1 LSLAAIDKRRSIWLS
16 FEQNIVSRITI
27 FSFAPLWFFAL
38 VPYRISE
45 GLLINLL
52 PLFVVQVVGGTI
64 TDVGKVNS
72 LVALAGVIGF
82 SFWGNLSDRVKRRR
96 PFLMIGIAGFCLGL
110 FGIGSGETVDQV
122 LKASVLG
129 GFSMAAVIP
138 SATAL
143 VIDTVPE
150 ERIGYYFSRF
160 YLIGGWSFII
170 ALIVGGVWLSVSPVI
185 LGIPEAM
192 RSLFIM
198 AAIGAILSLILC
210 LIWIKEPPRQHI
222 NPHREFTQALLGRLS
237 VGLIERRVLFYPARS
252 IYFITRPN
260 FFQEVVQNLKTTL
273 SLYYGCSAL
282 LFLSIQIVYI
292 PFPLFLTQIL
302 GATNDQVLWIT
313 LARSLVETYF
323 YLRVG
328 QLVQSRNSIHL
339 QALASGG
346 RIGIFIILTLIA
358 LFHPT
363 RYSLAIITITHLLT
377 GLTWAVIGVSGT
389 TSVARLSPRG
399 QEGSAIGIY
408 NSVIGCSTIF
418 GSLLSVFLVATQGYV
433 VCFGVGTVLMSLTTV
448 CLWGLGR
455 VTPEVSRQ
463 Q

>member
-1 LSLAAIDKRRSIWLS
+1 M
-16 FEQNIVSRITI
+16 SRITI
-27 FSFAPLWFFAL
+27 FSFAPRWFFAL

-52 PLFVVQVVGGTI
+52 PLFVVQVAGGTV

-96 PFLMIGIAGFCLGL
+96 PFLMIGIAGFSLCL
-110 FGIGSGETVDQV
+110 FGMGSGENVNQV
-122 LKASVLG
+122 LKACTLG

-143 VIDTVPE
+143 VMDTVPE
-150 ERIGYYFSRF
+150 ERIGYYFGRF

-170 ALIVGGVWLSVSPVI
+170 ALILGGVWLSLSPVI
-185 LGIPEAM
+185 LGTTEAM
-192 RSLFIM
+192 RSLFTL
-198 AAIGAILSLILC
+198 AAIATILSLILC
-210 LIWIKEPPRQHI
+210 FLWIKEPSRQQI
-222 NPHREFTQALLGRLS
+222 NPQREYTPALLGRLS

-252 IYFITRPN
+252 IYFITRPQ
-260 FFQEVVQNLKTTL
+260 FFQQVVQNLKTTL
-273 SLYYGCSAL
+273 SLYYACSAL

-328 QLVQSRNSIHL
+328 QLVQSGNSIHL
-339 QALASGG
+339 QAIAATV
-346 RIGIFIILTLIA
+346 RIGIFIILTLLA

-363 RYSLAIITITHLLT
+363 PYSLVIITFTHLLT

-399 QEGSAIGIY
+399 QEGGAIGIY

-418 GSLLSVFLVATQGYV
+418 GSLLSVSLVATQGYV
-433 VCFGVGTVLMSLTTV
+433 VCFAVGTVLMSLTTV
-448 CLWGLGR
+448 WLWRLGSA
-455 VTPEVSRQ
+455 TPEVTRQ
-463 Q
+463 K

>member
-1 LSLAAIDKRRSIWLS
+1 
-16 FEQNIVSRITI
+16 VSRIRI
-27 FSFAPLWFFAL
+27 SSFAPRWFFAL

-52 PLFVVQVVGGTI
+52 PLFVVQVAGGTV

-72 LVALAGVIGF
+72 LVAFAGVIGF

-96 PFLMIGIAGFCLGL
+96 PFLMIGIAGFCLCL
-110 FGIGSGETVDQV
+110 FGMGSGDNVNQV
-122 LKASVLG
+122 LKACTLG

-143 VIDTVPE
+143 VMDTVPE
-150 ERIGYYFSRF
+150 ERIGDYFGRF

-170 ALIVGGVWLSVSPVI
+170 ALIFGGVWLSVSPEI
-185 LGIPEAM
+185 FGMTEAM
-192 RSLFIM
+192 RSLFVL
-198 AAIGAILSLILC
+198 AGIGTILSLILC
-210 LIWIKEPPRQHI
+210 FLWIKEPSREPINRQ
-222 NPHREFTQALLGRLS
+222 RQFTPALLGRLS

-252 IYFITRPN
+252 IYFVTRPQ
-260 FFQEVVQNLKTTL
+260 FFQLVVQNLKTTL
-273 SLYYGCSAL
+273 SLYYAFSAL
-282 LFLSIQIVYI
+282 LFLSIQIIYI
-292 PFPLFLTQIL
+292 PFPLFLTDIL

-313 LARSLVETYF
+313 LARSLVETYC

-328 QLVQSRNSIHL
+328 RLVQSRNSIHL
-339 QALASGG
+339 QAWASGV
-346 RIGIFIILTLIA
+346 RIGIFIILTLLA
-358 LFHPT
+358 VFHSSQ
-363 RYSLAIITITHLLT
+363 YSLAIITLTHLLT

-399 QEGSAIGIY
+399 QEGGAIGIY
-408 NSVIGCSTIF
+408 NSVIGCSAIF
-418 GSLLSVFLVATQGYV
+418 GSLLSVFLVATQGYGF
-433 VCFGVGTVLMSLTTV
+433 CFGLGTVLMSLTTI
-448 CLWGLGR
+448 CLWGLGS